1 MHCWGALQPGSGR
14 AGRAVAAGSA
24 AGALSAGPRRAP
36 GDFVLLRRAGR
47 SRAAQAAIETLR
59 RCPRSPRARNHAG
72 HCFELLAG
80 GRPFARLKSSRRH
93 DGMHG
98 LRAVDISLVGRRRCL
113 IARRGRRRRRP
124 TSRSGGPPTRA
135 GDQFSRRRAG
145 RSRTA
150 IKMLRWYPRSPR
162 ARNHADHSLRAAR
175 RRAVVCAI
183 EVLWPARWGC
193 VRWRDLVSAAAAFRR
208 SSRPPPSEARKRSSA
223 RGGARTRCAGRRA
236 ARGARAAMAW
246 SSTADSRRRP
256 ARARVPRPS
265 VPIRASV
272 LLTECY
278 ASKV

>member
-1 MHCWGALQPGSGR
+1 MLEN
-14 AGRAVAAGSA
+14 VSA
-24 AGALSAGPRRAP
+24 REQTVRP
-36 GDFVLLRRAGR
+36 R
-47 SRAAQAAIETLR
+47 SRCRTRSRRPADARPAILFCSGARGAPEQCAQRLE
-59 RCPRSPRARNHAG
+59 RCGDRRSPRARNHAG
-72 HCFELLAG
+72 HCLEQLAG
-80 GRPFARLKSSRRH
+80 GRPFARLRSSRRH

-150 IKMLRWYPRSPR
+150 IKMQRWYPRSPR

-175 RRAVVCAI
+175 RRAAVRAI

-278 ASKV
+278 ASKVYTP